1 MLAGLTA
8 GLVDWL
14 SVSGV
19 AAWAGSGGIYPL
31 ANVVHLFGLVMLLG
45 GIGIVDL
52 RLLGAFPALPA
63 DAVVRALTP
72 VGIVGLVV
80 MAISG
85 PVLFAADAESLVASP
100 VFGWKLAVIAA
111 ALVNAA
117 AFRWLVRAGPWRRVA
132 ALVSLLAWM
141 SVTVLGRMIAYS

>member
-1 MLAGLTA
+1 MLAGLVA
-8 GLVDWL
+8 WL
-14 SVSGV
+14 STSGI
-19 AAWAGSGGIYPL
+19 AAWAGGGGIYPL

-63 DAVVRALTP
+63 DALARALTP
-72 VGIVGLVV
+72 VGIAGLVV

-85 PVLFAADAESLVASP
+85 PVLFAADAQSLVASA

-117 AFRWLVRAGPWRRVA
+117 AFRWLLREGPGRRVA
-132 ALVSLLAWM
+132 AVVSLSAWA
-141 SVTVLGRMIAYS
+141 SVAVLGRMIAYS